1 MKKIVLI
8 VLALTLVLSLCAC
21 GETEE
26 KGKETQPTTSGSQQK
41 ETSTSPKGYSLK
53 IDGVTF
59 GIGMDA
65 EKVVAQLGECE
76 PVISES
82 CGDMGGDDYEYNYTD
97 YVVYANNGG
106 GSVRIY
112 CVELV
117 SDMVETAEGI
127 SPSATVDEV
136 KEVYGEPT
144 SESSANLIYEKDGM
158 ELIFFLKDGA
168 VDAIQYREK

>member
-8 VLALTLVLSLCAC
+8 VLALVMVLSLCAC
-21 GETEE
+21 GGTD
-26 KGKETQPTTSGSQQK
+26 GNGGETQPTTDIEPK
-41 ETSTSPKGYSLK
+41 DTVTSPKGYSLN

-65 EKVVAQLGECE
+65 EKVVAELGACE

-97 YVVYANNGG
+97 YVIYANNGG

-112 CVELV
+112 CVELN

-136 KEVYGEPT
+136 KEAYGDPT

-168 VDAIQYREK
+168 VDAIQYKEK